1 MSDRRRRSH
10 EDYLREPVII
20 ERRPQVRTYRITRE
34 SSPKRERLTFG
45 DKLYNL
51 FRRSKSKRRV
61 EIIEEIP
68 IRSRRTER
76 RSWDRPS
83 TSSGPYHTM
92 LEDPE
97 DDIFTPLP
105 PKLPPKSKAKKH
117 DSKHYVLEE
126 REPQRYRK
134 VKVVNVLDD
143 HFDDVEAHPRVE
155 SASPPQKRDSGK
167 YFMHGARGSD
177 DLDAAYVEYE
187 RVRPDPE
194 TERLRAELDRLRRE
208 RRDAETAA
216 KAAKDEASRYKAEL
230 EYEKRHRSLEKR
242 ERQLAEREK
251 QINRERDR
259 LVEVRRPREQR
270 DVVVVN
276 PPSAA
281 VVPARDNNRTA
292 LDRARDD
299 YQRGQQVEVRRPV
312 TGDRRAR
319 GQSIII
325 VDDDEQ
331 DRNRHHDRDRRRR

>member
-10 EDYLREPVII
+10 EDYLHEPIII
-20 ERRPQVRTYRITRE
+20 ERSPQVRTYRITRE
-34 SSPKRERLTFG
+34 PTPRRERLTFG

-61 EIIEEIP
+61 EIIEEVP
-68 IRSRRTER
+68 VRRRQQER

-97 DDIFTPLP
+97 DDLFTPLP
-105 PKLPPKSKAKKH
+105 PKLPPKTKDRKK

-143 HFDDVEAHPRVE
+143 HFDDFEAHPRVE
-155 SASPPQKRDSGK
+155 SASPPRKRDSGK
-167 YFMHGARGSD
+167 YVMSGARLSD
-177 DLDAAYVEYE
+177 DGGYVEYE
-187 RVRPDPE
+187 RIRPDPE
-194 TERLRAELDRLRRE
+194 ADRLRVELERLRRE
-208 RRDAETAA
+208 RRDAELAA

-251 QINRERDR
+251 QINQERDR